1 MKKLLVLLLNVLF
14 LATLTSGALAADVYG
29 SKSWEMGLAGTYRN
43 LHVGNSVIPEAVKK
57 EAANPTITN
66 PYSGRTFNKNRIGTY
81 DPSQTF
87 SFGEWG
93 LFAKYTLPLRSHFRP
108 YLRLELQYPY
118 QVSTHEG
125 EYGKGYSYE
134 RVLGG
139 GVDYIRYIYGIEYK
153 YTFWLEPEI
162 GLSYVKDNSY
172 SISIGV
178 GYQRLELNYYKG
190 IEAFGQTQNLQHL
203 ASTTYD
209 LYNIKLNLTKYFW
222 DKTMAVS
229 FTSAVTTGNVDG
241 WSIGASIQYA
251 F

>member
-1 MKKLLVLLLNVLF
+1 MLVLLLCVLF
-14 LATLTSGALAADVYG
+14 SATLTSSALAADVYG
-29 SKSWEMGLAGTYRN
+29 SKPWEMGFVGTYRS
-43 LHVGNSVIPEAVKK
+43 LRLSNSAIPDAVKK
-57 EAANPTITN
+57 EAANPSITN
-66 PYSGRTFNKNRIGTY
+66 PYSGRTFGKNEIGTY

-87 SFGEWG
+87 SFSEWG

-125 EYGKGYSYE
+125 DYGKGYSYE

-139 GVDYIRYIYGIEYK
+139 GVDYIRYTYGIKYEYA
-153 YTFWLEPEI
+153 FWVEPEI

-172 SISIGV
+172 SISLGI
-178 GYQRLELNYYKG
+178 GYQRLELTYYKG
-190 IEAFGQTQNLQHL
+190 IEAFGKTQNLQQL
-203 ASTTYD
+203 GSTTHD
-209 LYNIKLNLTKYFW
+209 LYNIKFDVTKYFW
-222 DKTMAVS
+222 GKTMAVS
-229 FTSAVTTGNVDG
+229 FTPAVITGSGING